1 MQGTAKDLDE
11 KEIAVL
17 KADLLAAR
25 TELQVLLDDTADS
38 TRPVDSEEPIGRVS
52 RMDAIQQQ
60 EMAQAE
66 HLRSEHRLQLIDL
79 ALKKID
85 EGDFGYCTGC
95 DGPIGF
101 PRLKVRPEAVVCLK
115 CQERLEGDRR

>member
-1 MQGTAKDLDE
+1 MEHSAKELDE
-11 KEIAVL
+11 AELATL

-25 TELQVLLDDTADS
+25 SEVQVLLDETADS

-66 HLRSEHRLQLIDL
+66 HQRLEQRLQLIRL
-79 ALKKID
+79 ALEKI
-85 EGDFGYCTGC
+85 ESGDFGYCTSC
-95 DGPIGF
+95 DGPIGYA
-101 PRLKVRPEAVVCLK
+101 RLKVRPEAVVCLP
-115 CQERLEGDRR
+115 CQEKLESERR